1 MTRTRGV
8 LAVAL
13 ALALRAGA
21 TSAQEPPADEV
32 RREIEAL
39 REMLREMQLD
49 IREIKDSMPRRS
61 QRDPVGASVEVSRLP
76 SRGDPA
82 APLVLV
88 EYSDYQCP
96 FCARHVRE
104 TAPLIDR
111 EYVRTG
117 RVRHVF
123 VDLPLERPH
132 PLALKAAEAAA
143 CAGEQ
148 KRFWEMH
155 DRLFASQDRLEPWGA
170 HAEALS
176 LDGPSFEECL
186 ASGRHAA
193 GIRRGV
199 AEASRLSIATT
210 PYFLIGRSERGGA
223 SVRVLATLAGA
234 RPFAAFK
241 ETLDGLLAEPSP
253 GTRSPASP

>member
-8 LAVAL
+8 LAAAL
-13 ALALRAGA
+13 ALALRAGTA
-21 TSAQEPPADEV
+21 GAQSSPADEV
-32 RREIEAL
+32 RRELEAL

-61 QRDPVGASVEVSRLP
+61 LRDPVGASVDVSRLP

-117 RVRHVF
+117 KLRTVF
-123 VDLPLERPH
+123 ADLPLERSH
-132 PLALKAAEAAA
+132 PLALRAAEAAA

-176 LDGPSFEECL
+176 LDGPAFDECL
-186 ASGRHAA
+186 ASGRHAT

-199 AEASRLSIATT
+199 TEAARLSIATT
-210 PYFLIGRSERGGA
+210 PYFLIGRSERGGT
-223 SVRVLATLAGA
+223 SVRVVATLAGA

-241 ETLDGLLAEPSP
+241 EMLDGLLAEAAPRAGPAVSP
-253 GTRSPASP
+253 

>member
-123 VDLPLERPH
+123 VVLPLERPH
-132 PLALKAAEAAA
+132 PL
-143 CAGEQ
+143 
-148 KRFWEMH
+148 
-155 DRLFASQDRLEPWGA
+155 
-170 HAEALS
+170 S
-176 LDGPSFEECL
+176 L
-186 ASGRHAA
+186 
-193 GIRRGV
+193 
-199 AEASRLSIATT
+199 
-210 PYFLIGRSERGGA
+210 
-223 SVRVLATLAGA
+223 
-234 RPFAAFK
+234 
-241 ETLDGLLAEPSP
+241 
-253 GTRSPASP
+253 

>member
-1 MTRTRGV
+1 MRRTRGV
-8 LAVAL
+8 LAAAL
-13 ALALRAGA
+13 ALALHTGA
-21 TSAQEPPADEV
+21 ASAQVPPADNV
-32 RREIEAL
+32 RREIEEL

-61 QRDPVGASVEVSRLP
+61 LRDPVGASVDLSRLP

-96 FCARHVRE
+96 FCARHARE

-111 EYVRTG
+111 EYVQAG

-123 VDLPLERPH
+123 VDLPLERAH

-155 DRLFASQDRLEPWGA
+155 DRLFASQDRLEPWVA

-176 LDGPSFEECL
+176 LGGPAFEECL

-193 GIRRGV
+193 AIRRGV
-199 AEASRLSIATT
+199 AEAARLSIATT
-210 PYFLIGRSERGGA
+210 PYFLIGRSERGGT
-223 SVRVLATLAGA
+223 SVRVVTTLPGA

-241 ETLDGLLAEPSP
+241 EVLDGLLAEAAPRAGP
-253 GTRSPASP
+253 PATP